1 MDILKTDEIDLVI
14 LNAAPISLRM
24 RIQKTRRV
32 IADNV
37 PFARHAYE
45 SLTMRESFDFSV
57 FEGKIL
63 ERRFL
68 K

>member
-1 MDILKTDEIDLVI
+1 M